1 MCGFYSAGCE
11 GDGSL
16 SSYRDHRPQGLSL
29 VGLLEVEGQKNMT
42 GTPVRF

>member
-11 GDGSL
+11 GDRSL

-29 VGLLEVEGQKNMT
+29 VGFLEVEGQKNMA
-42 GTPVRF
+42 GTRGRF